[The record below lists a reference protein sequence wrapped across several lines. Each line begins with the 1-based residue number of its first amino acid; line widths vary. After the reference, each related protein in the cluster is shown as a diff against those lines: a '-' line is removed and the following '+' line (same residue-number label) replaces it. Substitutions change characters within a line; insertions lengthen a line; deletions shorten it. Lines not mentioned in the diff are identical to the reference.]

1 MFVDHA
7 ENIGPCD
14 MAHVTRGTLVSLT
27 NTTMISVLF
36 APSLINRKKE
46 RKKEASMKISTRFYR
61 IVSMFSF
68 IFIGLENRFSTSMDD
83 RLFNVLFSRGMTIVT
98 LLTAEPRKVSNTSS
112 LKGVSVIS
120 PIGNFAN
127 STFAIGEFRG
137 EVRQLAK
144 LILNFANI
152 ID

>member
-1 MFVDHA
+1 
-7 ENIGPCD
+7 
-14 MAHVTRGTLVSLT
+14 
-27 NTTMISVLF
+27 MINFKEL
-36 APSLINRKKE
+36 NRHTSMRKISRE
-46 RKKEASMKISTRFYR
+46 RK
-61 IVSMFSF
+61 
-68 IFIGLENRFSTSMDD
+68 
-83 RLFNVLFSRGMTIVT
+83 FNEDPFPLTIESEVFSRAKTNHAIGSEVGKTSSAVLTRTGMTSIVF
-98 LLTAEPRKVSNTSS
+98 ER
-112 LKGVSVIS
+112 VSVIS